1 MNIPNF
7 HDGYFD
13 GLWLSSDRLV
23 RIFLRTCDQKS
34 YTLTL
39 QGVQALTVSGIRAG
53 NIILDLVFRRAREIT
68 SSDVQ
73 DLYDVDSGTE
83 QAAKLL
89 KSAQETQLQVLE
101 LNPSYGAQG
110 LLLFE
115 TCDIHETTD
124 KMAASVSSTR
134 LSD

>member
-13 GLWLSSDRLV
+13 GLWLGSDKFV
-23 RIFLRTCDQKS
+23 RIFLRTCDQQS

-39 QGVQALTVSGIRAG
+39 KGVQALTVSGVRAG
-53 NIILDLVFRRAREIT
+53 NIILDLVFRSAREIT

-89 KSAQETQLQVLE
+89 KSAREKELQILE

-115 TCDIHETTD
+115 TCEISETAD
-124 KMAASVSSTR
+124 KVAGSVSSTR
-134 LSD
+134 

>member
-13 GLWLSSDRLV
+13 GLWLGSDKSV
-23 RIFLRTCDQKS
+23 RIFLRTCDLQS

-39 QGVQALTVSGIRAG
+39 QGVHALAVSGVRAG
-53 NIILDLVFRRAREIT
+53 NIILDLVFRSAREIT
-68 SSDVQ
+68 SSDVR
-73 DLYDVDSGTE
+73 DLYDVDSSTE

-89 KSAQETQLQVLE
+89 KSTRDKGLQILE

-115 TCDIHETTD
+115 TCEINETAD
-124 KMAASVSSTR
+124 KVAGSVSSTR
-134 LSD
+134 

>member
-13 GLWLSSDRLV
+13 GLWLGSDKLV
-23 RIFLRTCDQKS
+23 RIFLRTCDQHS
-34 YTLTL
+34 YILTL
-39 QGVQALTVSGIRAG
+39 QGVQALAVSGVRAG
-53 NIILDLVFRRAREIT
+53 NIILDLVFRSARDIT

-73 DLYDVDSGTE
+73 DLYDVDSSTE
-83 QAAKLL
+83 QATKLL
-89 KSAQETQLQVLE
+89 KSTREKDLQILE

-115 TCDIHETTD
+115 TCEINETTD
-124 KMAASVSSTR
+124 KMAASVPSTR
-134 LSD
+134 